1 MDEPVQYG
9 VIGCAGIGNTHAEA
23 VGATERAELVAC
35 SDVDPDAAAAFA
47 EEHGI
52 GATYEDVTAMIEGSD
67 VDAVSV
73 CTPSGTHA
81 DVVVEAAEAGANVLC
96 EKPLDVYA
104 DRMDR
109 AIEACDAADVTLAG
123 VFQWRFEPGTR
134 RAKQAMEDGE
144 LGTPVLGDT
153 TRKWFRS
160 QAYYDS
166 AGWRG
171 TRDMDGG
178 ALMNQTIHVIDLLAW
193 FMDGVESVSAITENV
208 DRDLECEDT
217 AAIALSFEN
226 GAVGTIEGTTAV
238 KGGQSRTELNGTEG
252 SITLDAADI
261 THFEVG
267 TGEETHHHA
276 ETESREDREKGSE
289 FGEGHEAAV
298 ADFVDALLSGREP
311 AVTGRQAR
319 HAVDVILAAYAAD
332 ASGES
337 VDVADVREGRIDH
350 PEVRED
356 A

>member
-1 MDEPVQYG
+1 MDEPVRYG
-9 VIGCAGIGNTHAEA
+9 VIGCAGVGNTHAEA
-23 VGATERAELVAC
+23 VGAAGGAELVAC
-35 SDVDPDAAAAFA
+35 ADVDPGAAAEFA
-47 EEHGI
+47 EEHGV
-52 GATYEDVTAMIEGSD
+52 AEAYEDVAAMIEGSA

-81 DVVVEAAEAGANVLC
+81 NVVVEAAGAGAHVLC

-109 AIEACDAADVTLAG
+109 AIEACDAAGVTLAG
-123 VFQWRFEPGTR
+123 VFQKRFDPANR
-134 RAKQAMEDGE
+134 RAKEAMEDGE

-153 TRKWFRS
+153 TQKWFRS

-178 ALMNQTIHVIDLLAW
+178 ALMNQAIHKIDLLAW
-193 FMDGVESVSAITENV
+193 LMGGIESVSAVTANV

-238 KGGQSRTELNGTEG
+238 KGGNSKTELNGTGG
-252 SITLDAADI
+252 SLTIGDAGITR
-261 THFEVG
+261 FEVG
-267 TGEETHHHA
+267 TGEESHYSA
-276 ETESREDREKGSE
+276 GTESREGVGSESE
-289 FGEGHEAAV
+289 FGENHEAVV
-298 ADFVDALLSGREP
+298 ADFVDALLSDREP
-311 AVTGRQAR
+311 AVTGREAR

-332 ASGES
+332 ADGAS
-337 VDVADVREGRIDH
+337 VDVPDVREGRIDH
-350 PEVRED
+350 PEVREGG
-356 A
+356 